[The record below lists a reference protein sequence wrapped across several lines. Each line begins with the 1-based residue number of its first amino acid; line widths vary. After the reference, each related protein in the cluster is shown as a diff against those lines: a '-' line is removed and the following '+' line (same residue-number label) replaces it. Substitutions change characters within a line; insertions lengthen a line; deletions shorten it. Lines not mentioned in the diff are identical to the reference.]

1 MQTPAELDQP
11 AMLAPSAALTRFA
24 PQAGA
29 LLGPVQAR
37 NEQSVRYGFRISSL
51 GLLIKPGTG
60 SEVVEARAIA
70 AMPNAP
76 RWLAGVMN
84 LRGNPVPVFDLCAA
98 LELARNDEA
107 QKSMVLVLD
116 KGDQAAGLL
125 IDGMPRVVPPGKPI
139 EQPTALPARLAPFA
153 PQAMATSDAVWL
165 EFDHVGFLTSLVTTQ
180 SPS

>member
-1 MQTPAELDQP
+1 MQTQNDADRSGL
-11 AMLAPSAALTRFA
+11 LAPSAALTRFA
-24 PQAGA
+24 PPAGA
-29 LLGPVQAR
+29 LLEPTRAR
-37 NEQSVRYGFRISSL
+37 TEQRVRYGFRVSSL
-51 GLLIKPGTG
+51 GLLIRLNTG

-98 LELARNDEA
+98 LDLPRNDES

-116 KGDQAAGLL
+116 KGEQAAGLL

-139 EQPTALPARLAPFA
+139 DQPTSLPARLVPFA
-153 PQAMATSDAVWL
+153 PQALAAGDGVWL
-165 EFDHVGFLTSLVTTQ
+165 EFDHVGFLTSLAT
-180 SPS
+180 S

>member
-1 MQTPAELDQP
+1 MQAQAELDGS
-11 AMLAPSAALTRFA
+11 ALLAPSAALTRFVA
-24 PQAGA
+24 PIGA

-37 NEQSVRYGFRISSL
+37 KEQTVRYGFRVSSL

-60 SEVVEARAIA
+60 SEVVEARGIA

-116 KGDQAAGLL
+116 KGDKAAGVL
-125 IDGMPRVVPPGKPI
+125 IDGMPRVVPEGTPTDL
-139 EQPTALPARLAPFA
+139 PTALPARLAPFVPHA
-153 PQAMATSDAVWL
+153 LTTGDAVWL
-165 EFDHVGFLTSLVTTQ
+165 EFDHAGFLTSLATT
-180 SPS
+180 

>member
-1 MQTPAELDQP
+1 MMQAQAELDGS
-11 AMLAPSAALTRFA
+11 AVLAPSAALTRFVA
-24 PQAGA
+24 PIVA

-37 NEQSVRYGFRISSL
+37 KEHAVRYGFRVSSL

-60 SEVVEARAIA
+60 SEVVEARGIA

-98 LELARNDEA
+98 LELARNDES

-116 KGDQAAGLL
+116 KGDKAAGLL
-125 IDGMPRVVPPGKPI
+125 IDGMPRVVPEGTAI
-139 EQPTALPARLAPFA
+139 DLPTALPARLAPFA
-153 PQAMATSDAVWL
+153 PSALATADAVWL
-165 EFDHVGFLTSLVTTQ
+165 EFDHAGFLTNLAAT
-180 SPS
+180 